1 VRRRDP
7 RFDPVILSVGTRNDA
22 VETALMLTDTVR
34 EHLGAPPPY
43 AGHASRLIGRMREQT
58 KRSKVA

>member
-1 VRRRDP
+1 MGP
-7 RFDPVILSVGTRNDA
+7 RADA

-43 AGHASRLIGRMREQT
+43 AGHTENSAQRKALAENLIVRMKNQT